1 MPIRP
6 ATMSWSSDEK
16 GGARMIDF
24 GLVANG
30 VAIGLAVAAP
40 IGPVNLIVIRRTL
53 RYGRLNGFLAG
64 GGAATGD
71 AIFAA
76 IAAFGLTAAIEL
88 VVRFEIALQIVGG
101 LFLLGLGI
109 RTLMARPHFDQEA
122 EEGISGAM
130 ATVFITTFFLTITNP
145 ATMLGFIAIFGG
157 VAGLAS
163 AGEDYGHAATVV
175 LAVMAG
181 SALWWAS
188 LSGFVS
194 LFRHRMNDALLGIV
208 NKVSGILIIIFG
220 GVVLARVAS
229 LFLL

>member
-1 MPIRP
+1 
-6 ATMSWSSDEK
+6 
-16 GGARMIDF
+16 MIDL

-53 RYGRLNGFLAG
+53 RYGQLNGFLSGA
-64 GGAATGD
+64 GAATGD

-88 VVRFEIALQIVGG
+88 VIRYETALQIVGG
-101 LFLLGLGI
+101 FFLLALGI
-109 RTLMARPHFDQEA
+109 RTLVSQPHFDETT
-122 EEGISGAM
+122 EENLSGAM
-130 ATVFITTFFLTITNP
+130 AAVFATTFFLTITNP

-157 VAGLAS
+157 VAGLAD
-163 AGEDYGHAATVV
+163 AGEDYEHAATVV

-181 SALWWAS
+181 SGLWWAG

-194 LFRHRMNDALLGIV
+194 LFRQKMNDRLLAVV
-208 NKVSGILIIIFG
+208 NRVSGGLIIIFG
-220 GVVLARVAS
+220 VVVLVRVACS
-229 LFLL
+229 FLL